1 MLRYYKTAETG
12 EFLELK
18 APEPGCWINAVA
30 PSVEDMHY
38 LIDTLGLEGDF
49 VRAALDEEE
58 SSRVETDEAQTLI
71 IIDVPIREE
80 QEDGTFLYIT
90 MPVAIIT
97 SKDYIVTVSLK
108 ENTIFSDFAKGMVRN
123 INTAF
128 KTRFLLAILLKIA
141 TRYLQYLRQIDKLS
155 SGIEQKLHRSTKNK
169 ELIQLLELEKSLVY
183 FSTSLKAMEI
193 TLEKIMRGRVIKMY
207 EEDQE
212 LLDDVMIEIK
222 QAIEMSNIYSSILS
236 GTMDAFA
243 SIISNNQNIVM
254 KVLTSI
260 TIVMA
265 IPTII
270 SGIYGMNVTG
280 IPLAE
285 FWFPIT
291 LTVVVMG
298 AAAVVLWVKKMF

>member
-1 MLRYYKTAETG
+1 
-12 EFLELK
+12 
-18 APEPGCWINAVA
+18 
-30 PSVEDMHY
+30 
-38 LIDTLGLEGDF
+38 
-49 VRAALDEEE
+49 
-58 SSRVETDEAQTLI
+58 
-71 IIDVPIREE
+71 
-80 QEDGTFLYIT
+80 
-90 MPVAIIT
+90 
-97 SKDYIVTVSLK
+97 
-108 ENTIFSDFAKGMVRN
+108 
-123 INTAF
+123 
-128 KTRFLLAILLKIA
+128 
-141 TRYLQYLRQIDKLS
+141 
-155 SGIEQKLHRSTKNK
+155 
-169 ELIQLLELEKSLVY
+169 
-183 FSTSLKAMEI
+183 
-193 TLEKIMRGRVIKMY
+193 
-207 EEDQE
+207 
-212 LLDDVMIEIK
+212 MIEIK